1 MLKDILC
8 YKADSL
14 WSHHSLFTVD
24 IPYHLIINIFF
35 YIHCLDVIYT
45 EWKYILVI
53 DGIND
58 SICMELITES
68 LCCGKEL
75 RVLGT
80 TCIHREYRCTRKSK
94 QMIFFEVLYDS
105 RMHIA
110 KLASVAFIKDNY
122 YMLLIYFMS
131 RILLDESSKL
141 LNRCDNDS
149 SIRIL

>member
-94 QMIFFEVLYDS
+94 QMIFLKFFT
-105 RMHIA
+105 IA
-110 KLASVAFIKDNY
+110 VCISPNW
-122 YMLLIYFMS
+122 LLWH
-131 RILLDESSKL
+131 SSKIITTCFDIL
-141 LNRCDNDS
+141 HVPDS
-149 SIRIL
+149 S